1 MPGHLSYSIPYER
14 KNIMKM
20 TNTDIEVL
28 AVSIGST
35 LDQDKG
41 KYESGV
47 LFVLLKD
54 KEGTTVS
61 AKLDCNITQL
71 RERFKWERTYEK
83 MLKLYGGDKSKLNN
97 ALKEMAKQ

>member
-1 MPGHLSYSIPYER
+1 
-14 KNIMKM
+14 MKM

-28 AVSIGST
+28 SVSIGST

-54 KEGTTVS
+54 KRGTTVS
-61 AKLDCNITQL
+61 AKLDCNIKQL

-83 MLKLYGGDKSKLNN
+83 MLKIYGGDKNKLNS
-97 ALKEMAKQ
+97 ALKEIAEK

>member
-1 MPGHLSYSIPYER
+1 
-14 KNIMKM
+14 MKM

-28 AVSIGST
+28 SVSIGST
-35 LDQDKG
+35 LDQDQG

-54 KEGTTVS
+54 KKGTTVT

-83 MLKLYGGDKSKLNN
+83 MLKIYGGDKSKLNKD
-97 ALKEMAKQ
+97 LKAMAKQ